1 MHRSMPKLPFPVR
14 ARRAPA
20 RAAFLVVLGF
30 LPGVCLQDAASAP
43 QISVQVDVVTLP
55 VTVTGARGQF
65 VGGLKPGN
73 FRLRV
78 DGAERP
84 IAYFTPEQTPA
95 QVLILVETGP
105 AVYLLSR
112 EHIAAA
118 AALLGGLDAGDA
130 IAVASYSDV
139 LRLLLD
145 FTGDRQQAAGAL
157 GAMSY
162 NLGNAQ
168 LNFYAS
174 LANAVDWVAAKGDK
188 RAIVVLTTGLD
199 SAPAGPWEVL
209 AQKLQHS
216 NVLVLPVAL
225 GGELRDDKRKSA
237 QSAPD
242 GTLSFA
248 ESDRALEAIAA
259 ETGGFAFFPR
269 SARDFTEAYQR
280 IGSLL
285 GHSYSL
291 GFAAQ
296 ERDGRYHSVQVEVVD
311 DQGRAFNGKDRKPEY
326 RVNTRR
332 GFLAAPPQQP

>member
-1 MHRSMPKLPFPVR
+1 MLRSMSKLFRIR
-14 ARRAPA
+14 ARRWIA
-20 RAAFLVVLGF
+20 RAALLVMFGF
-30 LPGVCLQDAASAP
+30 LPGACLQDAVSSP

-55 VTVTGARGQF
+55 VTVTGARGEF
-65 VGGLKPGN
+65 VSGLKPGN

-78 DGAERP
+78 DGVERP
-84 IAYFTPEQTPA
+84 IQYFTPDQTPA
-95 QVLILVETGP
+95 QVLVLVETGP

-118 AALLGGLDAGDA
+118 AALLNGLDAGDGV
-130 IAVASYSDV
+130 AVASYSDV

-145 FTGDRQQAAGAL
+145 FTPDRQQAAGAL
-157 GAMSY
+157 GTMSY
-162 NLGNAQ
+162 NMGNAQ
-168 LNFYAS
+168 LNFYES

-199 SAPAGPWEVL
+199 SAPAGHWEVL

-225 GGELRDDKRKSA
+225 GGELRDDKRKGVE
-237 QSAPD
+237 PKP
-242 GTLSFA
+242 GETLSFA

-269 SARDFTEAYQR
+269 SGHDFADAYRR
-280 IGSLL
+280 IASLL
-285 GHSYSL
+285 GHRYSL
-291 GFAAQ
+291 GFSAQ
-296 ERDGRYHSVQVEVVD
+296 ERDGRYHAVQVEIVD
-311 DQGRAFNGKDRKPEY
+311 DQGRIFNGKDRKPEY

-332 GFLAAPPQQP
+332 GFLSDPPQP